1 MSKTQL
7 GSSTSKD
14 TIYVDV
20 DDEITAIIEKVT
32 SSHSKI
38 VALVLPKRAAVLQ
51 SIVNMKLLKRT
62 ADEAKKGL
70 VLITTEAGLLPIAG
84 VVGIHV
90 AKSLQSKPAIPNSP
104 GMMDDT
110 PDDIGDALAD
120 EEIEDFDPNNSQ
132 NRSVGE
138 LAAASVAGA
147 AAANSFDDDETI
159 EIDDTSDDDSTT
171 DDSSSANSSGA
182 AAGATKASKAD
193 KAKKDK
199 DKKVPN
205 FNRFRKWIIFGSI
218 GAALLI
224 VAGIFAFVVMPKATV
239 TVTTDSRD
247 VTVNKTL
254 VASTTATSVSESG
267 TDIIVPAKSVTQSKT
282 QTQKVDSTG
291 QKNLGETAEGT
302 VKMTAKVCNPP
313 LDTPK
318 DVPSGTGVTSGGK
331 TYITQ
336 EKASFSYAGSGG
348 GCFNFTTGN
357 VGIRAQGSGASYNVG
372 ENSSFTV
379 AGRSELTA
387 TGSAE
392 GGTDNIVKVVS
403 QADVDSAKAKIA
415 ATDTTAISNEL
426 KTQLSSDGWMPVT
439 TSFGGGEPKVT
450 LSNQVGE
457 QADSVTVTQV
467 TDYAMIGV
475 KQSDLKGII
484 TADVK
489 DQIKDNKQQNI
500 VSDGA
505 SKARFTVLSNQDP
518 NKVQMSMVA
527 TASVGPN
534 LSEEDVKKVAAGKKT
549 GDIKSELEK
558 IDGVTK
564 VSVEYS
570 PFWVSKVPSNQGK
583 ITVVFNKSGN

>member
-7 GSSTSKD
+7 GNSGSKD

-32 SSHSKI
+32 NSSSKI
-38 VALVLPKRAAVLQ
+38 VALVLPKRATVLQ

-90 AKSLQSKPAIPNSP
+90 AKSLQSRPAIPNSP
-104 GMMDDT
+104 GMADDT
-110 PDDIGDALAD
+110 PDDIGDTLA
-120 EEIEDFDPNNSQ
+120 EEIEDFDPTVNQ
-132 NRSVGE
+132 GRSVGD

-147 AAANSFDDDETI
+147 AVADNLDDDETI
-159 EIDDTSDDDSTT
+159 EIDDATDEAAGTAGSDDAQPAKT
-171 DDSSSANSSGA
+171 
-182 AAGATKASKAD
+182 
-193 KAKKDK
+193 KKDK

-205 FNRFRKWIIFGSI
+205 FNRFRKWIIFGGI
-218 GAALLI
+218 GLVLLI
-224 VAGIFAFVVMPKATV
+224 VAGVFAFVVLPKATIE
-239 TVTTDSRD
+239 VTTDSRD
-247 VTVNKTL
+247 VTVSKTL
-254 VASTTATSVSESG
+254 IASTAAATVSENG
-267 TDIIVPAKSVTQSKT
+267 NEITVPAKSVQQSKT
-282 QTQKVDSTG
+282 QTQKADSTG

-302 VKMTAKVCNPP
+302 VKMTAKVCSPP

-318 DVPSGTGVTSGGK
+318 DVPSGTGVTSNGK
-331 TYITQ
+331 TFITQ
-336 EKASFSYAGSGG
+336 EKASFSYSGSGG

-357 VGIRAQGSGASYNVG
+357 VGIRAQSSGAAYNLA

-387 TGSAE
+387 TGSTE

-403 QADVDSAKAKIA
+403 QADVDGAKAKIA
-415 ATDTTAISNEL
+415 ASDTTAISNEL
-426 KTQLSSDGWMPVT
+426 KNQLNGGGWMAVT
-439 TSFGGGEPKVT
+439 TSFAAGEPKVT

-467 TDYAMIGV
+467 TDYTMIGV
-475 KQSDLKGII
+475 KQSDLKTII
-484 TADVK
+484 TNDVK
-489 DQIKDNKQQNI
+489 EQIKDSEQQNI

-505 SKARFTVLSNQDP
+505 SSARFTVLSSQDP
-518 NKVQMSMVA
+518 NKVQMTMVA

-534 LSEEDVKKVAAGKKT
+534 LSEEDVKNIAAGKKT

-564 VSVEYS
+564 VSVEYT
-570 PFWVSKVPSNQGK
+570 PFWVSKVPSSSGK

>member
-7 GSSTSKD
+7 GSSSSKD

-20 DDEITAIIEKVT
+20 DDEITTIIEKVT
-32 SSHSKI
+32 NSHSKI

-62 ADEAKKGL
+62 SDEAKKGL

-90 AKSLQSKPAIPNSP
+90 AKSLQSKPAIPNTP
-104 GMMDDT
+104 GYDDDVT
-110 PDDIGDALAD
+110 DDIGQALAD
-120 EEIEDFDPNNSQ
+120 DEEVEDFDPNTNQ
-132 NRSVGE
+132 GRSVGE

-147 AAANSFDDDETI
+147 AAANALDDDETI
-159 EIDDTSDDDSTT
+159 EL
-171 DDSSSANSSGA
+171 DDSSDDTDAT
-182 AAGATKASKAD
+182 AAGDASKDGKPATT
-193 KAKKDK
+193 KPSKKDK

-205 FNRFRKWIIFGSI
+205 FNRFRKLIIFGGI
-218 GAALLI
+218 GVVALI
-224 VAGIFAFVVMPKATV
+224 VASIFAFVVMPKATV
-239 TVTTDSRD
+239 TVVTDSRD
-247 VTVNKTL
+247 VTVSKTL
-254 VASTTATSVSESG
+254 VASTTAPEVSQSG
-267 TDIIVPAKSVTQSKT
+267 SDIIVPAKSVQQSKT

-291 QKNLGETAEGT
+291 QKNLGDTAEGT

-318 DVPSGTGVTSGGK
+318 DVPAGTGVSSGGK
-331 TYITQ
+331 TFITQ
-336 EKASFSYAGSGG
+336 EKGSFSFTGSSG

-357 VGIRAQGSGASYNVG
+357 IDVNAQSPGASYNVTDA
-372 ENSSFTV
+372 SFTV
-379 AGRSELTA
+379 AGRSEITA
-387 TGSAE
+387 TGTTD
-392 GGTDNIVKVVS
+392 GGTDNIVKVVA

-415 ATDTTAISNEL
+415 AADTTALNNEL
-426 KTQLSSDGWMPVT
+426 KNLLSSQGWMPVT
-439 TSFGGGEPKVT
+439 TSFGAAEPKVT

-467 TDYAMIGV
+467 TDYTMVGV
-475 KQSDLKGII
+475 KQSDLKQII

-489 DQIKDNKQQNI
+489 EQIKDDKQQNI

-505 SKARFTVLSNQDP
+505 AKARFTVLSNQDP
-518 NKVQMSMVA
+518 NKVQMTMTA
-527 TASVGPN
+527 TASVGPS
-534 LSEEDVKKVAAGKKT
+534 LTEADVKKVAAGKKT

-570 PFWVSKVPSNQGK
+570 PFWVSKVPGNQGK
-583 ITVVFNKSGN
+583 ITVVFNKNGN